1 MIYRIVMLGLIFIVV
16 PGLAIFWAYLAMR
29 G

>member
-1 MIYRIVMLGLIFIVV
+1 MIYRIVMLGLIFVAV
-16 PGLAIFWAYLAMR
+16 PGLAMFWAYLAIR